1 MKNFYLT
8 IALLLFFAVQ
18 GQEAT
23 TTIYLIRHAEKV
35 DDSADH
41 ELSEAGNLR
50 ANKWA
55 DYFKEKQIS
64 IFYTTANKRSVYTI
78 MTATV
83 IALDRTPGTTYNTE
97 INTYDPKNFF
107 LKDIAEKHKG
117 EKIIVVGHGNTI
129 PATINNYL
137 GKNIYKDIPENE
149 YGNLYIITIKGDNI
163 THELVKI

>member
-23 TTIYLIRHAEKV
+23 TTIYLIRHAEKA
-35 DDSADH
+35 DDSADP

-83 IALDRTPGTTYNTE
+83 TALDRTPGTTYNTE
-97 INTYDPKNFF
+97 INT
-107 LKDIAEKHKG
+107 
-117 EKIIVVGHGNTI
+117 
-129 PATINNYL
+129 
-137 GKNIYKDIPENE
+137 
-149 YGNLYIITIKGDNI
+149 
-163 THELVKI
+163 